1 MSKVPGDSKC
11 WVKVVKL
18 TFSCLF
24 EILLPLCEISYGRIL
39 AHVFKNVIFITTSS
53 QNFHMTDELHDMD
66 EEILA
71 SSLND

>member
-1 MSKVPGDSKC
+1 MNLPSAVC
-11 WVKVVKL
+11 
-18 TFSCLF
+18 F

-39 AHVFKNVIFITTSS
+39 AHVFTNVIFITTSS